1 MNSYDFYR
9 ASGRL
14 GNDQPTES
22 TVLDRYIWAVGA
34 YVLRK
39 IGIHLCIL
47 ALLRVKDLLS
57 TIARMIKS
65 TRLPAALLLTLGLA
79 VALLGCGSS
88 GGASAGSGGSGGAGG
103 ASGVALRILAT
114 NDDGVGAEGIDV
126 LVEALIADPNNEV
139 VVSAP
144 ADQRSGSGDNTIDT
158 RPTCGS
164 GEAMRSSTISGY
176 DDATWAVD
184 GCPADAVNYALDPA
198 NGLYAADSLPH
209 VVISGINEGQN
220 VSEGVA
226 TVLSGTVGAAKTAA
240 RDHGVPAL
248 ATSQGSSVGGPVAP
262 PASDYDYD
270 SGVSAALAW
279 LAEHRSALAA
289 GTVTTDTVDSLN
301 TPTCTA
307 GEIRGLREVPLAV
320 DSTGAFDPQ
329 DCESTL
335 EAPKDDVEAFIN
347 GFNALSP
354 VPAN

>member
-1 MNSYDFYR
+1 MGS
-9 ASGRL
+9 
-14 GNDQPTES
+14 
-22 TVLDRYIWAVGA
+22 GA
-34 YVLRK
+34 YVLRM
-39 IGIHLCIL
+39 IGIHPRTL
-47 ALLRVKDLLS
+47 ALLHAKDLLS
-57 TIARMIKS
+57 TIARMIQS
-65 TRLPAALLLTLGLA
+65 TRLPAALLPLTLGLA

-88 GGASAGSGGSGGAGG
+88 GGAAAGSGGSGGAGG
-103 ASGVALRILAT
+103 SSGAVLRILVT

-139 VVSAP
+139 VVCAP
-144 ADQRSGSGDNTIDT
+144 DGNRSGSGDMTGPSE
-158 RPTCGS
+158 RCGD
-164 GEAMRSSTISGY
+164 GETTEETTTESGY
-176 DDATWAVD
+176 PAVAID
-184 GCPADAVNYALDPA
+184 GCPADAVNYAVDNLYPA
-198 NGLYAADSLPH
+198 DAPPH

-289 GTVTTDTVDSLN
+289 GTVTTDTIDSLN

-307 GEIRGLREVPLAV
+307 GEIRGLSKVPLAA
-320 DSTGAFDPQ
+320 DAAGAFDPQ

-335 EAPKDDVEAFIN
+335 EAPKNDVEAFIN

>member
-1 MNSYDFYR
+1 
-9 ASGRL
+9 
-14 GNDQPTES
+14 
-22 TVLDRYIWAVGA
+22 
-34 YVLRK
+34 
-39 IGIHLCIL
+39 
-47 ALLRVKDLLS
+47 
-57 TIARMIKS
+57 MIQS
-65 TRLPAALLLTLGLA
+65 TRLSAALLPLTLGLA
-79 VALLGCGSS
+79 VTLFGCSS
-88 GGASAGSGGSGGAGG
+88 SDAGSAGSGGSGGAGG
-103 ASGVALRILAT
+103 SSGAVLRILVT

-126 LVEALIADPNNEV
+126 LVEALIADPNNDV

-144 ADQRSGSGDNTIDT
+144 AEQRSGSGDKTIDT
-158 RPTCGS
+158 DPELCGS
-164 GEAMRSSTISGY
+164 GEATPSSTASGY

-289 GTVTTDTVDSLN
+289 GTVTTDTIDSLN

-307 GEIRGLREVPLAV
+307 GEIRGLHEVRLAA
-320 DSTGAFDPQ
+320 DAAGAFDPQ

-335 EAPKDDVEAFIN
+335 EDPKDDVEAFIN